1 MELVRVGRGRELW
14 GLYVMVVRR
23 VDSSLYGMTRS
34 LCANALKRSWQL
46 KGNAHWGVSPVHIVV
61 FRETEA
67 TIQFDSQEKEVAGSL
82 QRRLVELLAANP
94 GIQCGTLLLRT

>member
-46 KGNAHWGVSPVHIVV
+46 KGNAHDLVV
-61 FRETEA
+61 FHEAEA